1 MLDLAGA
8 LPPTAPM
15 ILTVHDELVLE
26 VPRDEA
32 EAVSALVR
40 NRMEEAASLRV
51 PLKVDLGVGDDWIA
65 AKG

>member
-1 MLDLAGA
+1 
-8 LPPTAPM
+8 M